1 MKKILLVEDEFIIAK
16 DLKILLE
23 KGAEYIVSIA
33 RNYNQ
38 AVEKFQ
44 KETIDIIICDINLND
59 HKDGIDFIKNTV
71 PVNSTPV
78 IYLTAYSQPNII
90 ERAKNTTPFSYLLK
104 PFNETQLKVTIEL
117 ALLNYKKTK
126 LNIKEDI
133 ENIEKTNSLTKRE
146 REVLIVLASG
156 KTSKETGC
164 LLNISSLTV
173 EKHKKNIKEKLNL
186 HTIGEL
192 VHFTMS
198 SNLYEVS

>member
-16 DLKILLE
+16 DLQILLE

-44 KETIDIIICDINLND
+44 KEAIDIIICDINLND

-71 PVNSTPV
+71 PVNSIPV

-133 ENIEKTNSLTKRE
+133 ENTEKTNSLTKRE

-156 KTSKETGC
+156 KTSKETGF

-192 VHFTMS
+192 IHFTMS

>member
-1 MKKILLVEDEFIIAK
+1 MKKVLLVEDEFIIAK
-16 DLKILLE
+16 DLQILLE

-44 KETIDIIICDINLND
+44 KEAIDIIICDINLND

-71 PVNSTPV
+71 PVNSIPV

-133 ENIEKTNSLTKRE
+133 ENTEKTNSLTKRE

-156 KTSKETGC
+156 KTSKETGF

-192 VHFTMS
+192 IHFTMS